1 MSTDNAIGNIVY
13 EHRELIGNEKLRDKY
28 YHMKL
33 MGAMYMTKEAAERR
47 LLGIDFGAHERTLQ
61 GVQ

>member
-28 YHMKL
+28 YHMKP
-33 MGAMYMTKEAAERR
+33 MGRC
-47 LLGIDFGAHERTLQ
+47 I
-61 GVQ
+61 

>member
-33 MGAMYMTKEAAERR
+33 MGAMYMTNEAAERR

>member
-33 MGAMYMTKEAAERR
+33 MGAMYMTKEAA
-47 LLGIDFGAHERTLQ
+47 
-61 GVQ
+61 